1 MMQLKSKL
9 AVVLLAAA
17 VSAAV
22 SAGDDLPGGLK
33 GVPEEKIVDIS
44 KSIYGPQKNVEDPE
58 SPTGKAAV
66 YVPAADAKQYGG
78 IGMGVYIKST
88 KKVVGFIRPKPLNEK
103 YTWYKIPRNRDKDA
117 EFLGGKYDSQ
127 VYLENW
133 RIGAWIPNDLKG
145 KYDCWILVKVQ
156 GPFYVEGSEKENKLF
171 LARVLMIPAGLT
183 GDLPEELKSVPE
195 EKIID
200 ISHALYG
207 KKVVET
213 ESPAGHAVLY
223 VPAADA
229 KQYGGISM
237 GVYIKST
244 KQVVGSIRKKPA
256 NEEYNWYK
264 IPRNK
269 KKDAE
274 FPGGKY
280 NSQIYLETW
289 RIGAWVPEGLKGKY
303 DCWVSVKAQG
313 PFYVEGSEKENKL
326 FLDRVLL
333 VPLE

>member
-1 MMQLKSKL
+1 MQLKNL
-9 AVVLLAAA
+9 IAAVVLAAASAA
-17 VSAAV
+17 VSAA
-22 SAGDDLPGGLK
+22 DLPGGLK

-88 KKVVGFIRPKPLNEK
+88 KQVVGFIRPKPLNEK

-117 EFLGGKYDSQ
+117 AFPGGKYDSQ
-127 VYLENW
+127 IYLENW
-133 RIGAWIPNDLKG
+133 RIGAWVPADLKG
-145 KYDCWILVKVQ
+145 KYDCWILVKAQ

-171 LARVLMIPAGLT
+171 LARVLMIPAGLIT
-183 GDLPEELKSVPE
+183 GDLPEELRSVPA

-200 ISHALYG
+200 ISGAVYG
-207 KKVVET
+207 TKVVEP

-223 VPAADA
+223 VPAEDA
-229 KQYGGISM
+229 KQYGGINM
-237 GVYIKST
+237 GVYIKSS
-244 KQVVGSIRKKPA
+244 KQTIASGRPKPQ

-264 IPRNK
+264 IPRREA
-269 KKDAE
+269 DAE
-274 FPGGKY
+274 FPGGK
-280 NSQIYLETW
+280 NNTNIYLENW
-289 RIGAWVPEGLKGKY
+289 RIGAWVPADLKGKY

-333 VPLE
+333 VPLK